1 MAAISDLF
9 DLFLKV
15 PHAAL
20 ATVGL
25 DQNAERVLLD
35 TELIRLNARVPLR
48 FRYQVLLNNN
58 ITKLRLYACNSQ
70 GNIN

>member
-9 DLFLKV
+9 DLFLEV

-25 DQNAERVLLD
+25 DENVECVLLD
-35 TELIRLNARVPLR
+35 TELIRLNARVTLR
-48 FRYQVLLNNN
+48 FRYQVLLHNK
-58 ITKLRLYACNSQ
+58 IRKL
-70 GNIN
+70 